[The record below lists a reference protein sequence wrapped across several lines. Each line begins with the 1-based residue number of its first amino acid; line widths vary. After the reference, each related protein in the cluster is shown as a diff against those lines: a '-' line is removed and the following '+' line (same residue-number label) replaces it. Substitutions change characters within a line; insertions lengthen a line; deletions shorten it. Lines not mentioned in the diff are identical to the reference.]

1 MDQKIPTAPVT
12 PVVPPVQPDPRLPTP
27 VDISVDEKKV
37 TSPPKTE
44 LKPAQVTEKK
54 EQTDPNVPRKLFQT
68 ATVRTVTQAPE
79 KEKRSLLSRLKG
91 IPKKIFNFIRF
102 LPRNLIWFFRTW
114 LWQVVTFTGLL
125 FLYMTYHLMH
135 RIVSFRLI
143 PVSLREKLLAPVE
156 KIYSFFTSNNRQE
169 ERTINRV
176 NLIDLAMRNML
187 FKRSR
192 AVITVGGMA
201 IGIGAIVFLVSIGFG
216 LQELVTRRVARLDEL
231 SQADM
236 STQPGSKEKIT
247 DQTLAR
253 LKDLKSVDKTLPLIA
268 SVARVN
274 FQNSISDM
282 AVYAVTTDY
291 LKQSAIKPIQGTI
304 FSSNEISL
312 AAEPVGQVAGL
323 SIDTLQDPTL
333 GGFKGNVEFTIYPE
347 EWIKVREE
355 PTKAGKIIGYTK
367 RVEGVQ
373 TGKQVW
379 GNLYAES
386 NLADRISGA
395 DGTTLSPWIS
405 ASFALW
411 DKKTCEASNPDCVDG
426 GYIVNRDPT
435 GQQVY
440 AQGFSAQV
448 FMDVTSATT
457 NTVDDKVLGL
467 TTDEEAAS
475 MSAGI
480 VQNEEGWVT
489 IASESAGAATEKITK
504 VDMSQSSKKE
514 AVVNTAMLQILG
526 LKENEAVGKK
536 FSSSFVIV
544 GDLLEDSTQKLES
557 NPVDYTI
564 VGVVPDD
571 KTPYFYVPFIDL
583 RSLGVRN
590 YSQVKVVVKD
600 SDDLS
605 AVRKQIESIGY
616 ATRSVADTVKQI
628 DRLFVLA
635 RTALA
640 VIGTVA
646 LAVAAL
652 GMFNTLTVSLL
663 ERTREVGLM
672 KAMGMKSHEVQELFL
687 TESMVMGF
695 FGGVLGIAIGY
706 SAGKL
711 IGLFLSI
718 FSVSQGAGYIDIAYL
733 PPAFTT
739 FIFLISLVVGIVTG
753 IYPARRA
760 TKISALNA
768 LRYE

>member
-1 MDQKIPTAPVT
+1 MEAPRPTT
-12 PVVPPVQPDPRLPTP
+12 PVAANPQPETPPATRQLFA
-27 VDISVDEKKV
+27 
-37 TSPPKTE
+37 TSATRTVSQAPPK
-44 LKPAQVTEKK
+44 EKVALRIRLSK
-54 EQTDPNVPRKLFQT
+54 FLH
-68 ATVRTVTQAPE
+68 
-79 KEKRSLLSRLKG
+79 SLGS
-91 IPKKIFNFIRF
+91 FIRN
-102 LPRNLIWFFRTW
+102 LPKNTVWFFRTW
-114 LWQVVTFTGLL
+114 LWQVLTFTGLL
-125 FLYMTYHLMH
+125 FLYLAYHGLHTLMSV
-135 RIVSFRLI
+135 RVI
-143 PVSLREKLLAPVE
+143 PGFLKTTVLAPVE
-156 KIYSFFTSNNRQE
+156 KLYAYSTNTSKQE
-169 ERTINRV
+169 ERTINRI

-192 AVITVGGMA
+192 AIITVGGMA

-247 DQTLAR
+247 DKTLAR
-253 LKDLKSVDKTLPLIA
+253 LKDIQSVDKTLPLIA

-291 LKQSAIKPIQGTI
+291 LKQSAIKPIRGEI
-304 FSSNEISL
+304 FSSDEIALTEESD
-312 AAEPVGQVAGL
+312 GKVAGIAIDSL
-323 SIDTLQDPTL
+323 SDPTL
-333 GGFKGNVEFTIYPE
+333 GGISGKVEFTIHPE
-347 EWIKVREE
+347 EWVKVRKS
-355 PTKAGKIIGYTK
+355 PTKSGKVLGYTK
-367 RVEGVQ
+367 RTEGVQ
-373 TGKQVW
+373 TGTQVW
-379 GNLYAES
+379 GSVYIES
-386 NLADRISGA
+386 EKSQLITGA
-395 DGTTLSPWIS
+395 DGSSLAPWI
-405 ASFALW
+405 
-411 DKKTCEASNPDCVDG
+411 EASYPLWEKKQCSPKDPDCVEGQYRILRDESLQQAYLT
-426 GYIVNRDPT
+426 GYAAP
-435 GQQVY
+435 VY
-440 AQGFSAQV
+440 MEVIKSSTLTQNDQ
-448 FMDVTSATT
+448 
-457 NTVDDKVLGL
+457 VLGIE
-467 TTDEEAAS
+467 TDANATE
-475 MSAGI
+475 SAGI
-480 VQNEEGWVT
+480 VQSEEGWVV
-489 IASESAGAATEKITK
+489 IASESASATTDNITK
-504 VDMSQSSKKE
+504 VDLPKTSKKV
-514 AVVNTAMLQILG
+514 AVVNSAMLKILG
-526 LKENEAVGKK
+526 LTENDALGKT

-544 GDLLEDSTQKLES
+544 GDLLEDNTKKIES

-590 YSQVKVVVKD
+590 YSQVKVVVDD
-600 SDDLS
+600 SAQLG
-605 AVRKQIESIGY
+605 AVRKQIESIGFT
-616 ATRSVADTVKQI
+616 TRSVADTVKQI
-628 DRLFVLA
+628 DRLFAAA
-635 RTALA
+635 RTVLA

-695 FGGVLGIAIGY
+695 FGGILGIAIGY

-711 IGLFLSI
+711 VGLLLSI
-718 FSVSQGAGYIDIAYL
+718 FSLSKGAGFIDIAYL

-739 FIFLISLVVGIVTG
+739 FIFLISLLVGIATG